1 MYLNFT
7 RALHDIRLIRIM
19 QAGGIPEETQQRY
32 IHWKK
37 NTKLLYSYL
46 NTNST
51 KWPSLTCQFMPDL
64 ETTQD
69 QHRIL
74 LSSFTS
80 SQLPEDESLYI
91 AKLSTVG
98 HLEWSSLNNFDME
111 EMEFKRDPSVKLPPK
126 HLATEVQIRFPQG
139 DCNRARYQP
148 SNPDVIAAASSDGSI
163 YIFNKTK
170 HGTSMARSITA
181 HKDYQARL
189 CTGPEGQSN
198 VVDNEAVSLS
208 WNSHKEGVL
217 GACYSNGQ
225 ILIWDLKQR
234 FSRAD
239 TTITTPETT
248 INFDSNGCND
258 IHWMPMH
265 DSLFAAC
272 GESNK
277 LSLFDT
283 RLSGDKEVT
292 TIGHYKHE
300 DGINSCKF
308 NSHNSML
315 LASADTCGKLNLWDV
330 RKLDKDPILALDHGS
345 SVSTLEWNPHMD
357 TIIASA
363 GQDDGLVKLWDITTQ
378 EPVFVHGGHML
389 GVNDISWDFHDPWLM
404 CSVSNDN
411 SIQLWKPA
419 DNIVGTI

>member
-1 MYLNFT
+1 MTPPIIVMEGLS
-7 RALHDIRLIRIM
+7 
-19 QAGGIPEETQQRY
+19 EEVQTRY
-32 IHWKK
+32 IRWKK

-46 NTNST
+46 NTNAT

-64 ETTQD
+64 DTTQD

-91 AKLSTVG
+91 AKLSTLG
-98 HLEWSSLNNFDME
+98 HLEWSSLNNFDMD

-126 HLATEVQIRFPQG
+126 NLVPEVTIRFPQG

-148 SNPDVIAAASSDGSI
+148 HNPDLIAAASSDGSI
-163 YIFNKTK
+163 YVFNKTK
-170 HGTSMARSITA
+170 HGTSSSMARSITQQQQN
-181 HKDYQARL
+181 YQARL
-189 CTGPEGQSN
+189 FAGDSKVQALDNT
-198 VVDNEAVSLS
+198 NEAVSLS
-208 WNSHKEGVL
+208 WNPNREGIL
-217 GACYSNGQ
+217 GCCYSQGQ
-225 ILIWDLKQR
+225 IQLWDLKK

-239 TTITTPETT
+239 TTLTSPETR
-248 INFDSNGCND
+248 INFDSNGVND

-265 DSLFAAC
+265 DSLFSAC

-283 RLSGDKEVT
+283 RLSGDKEVSS
-292 TIGHYKHE
+292 IAHYKHE
-300 DGINSCKF
+300 DGINTCKF
-308 NSHNSML
+308 NSKNSLL
-315 LASADTCGKLNLWDV
+315 LASADTCGKLNVWDI
-330 RKLDKDPILALDHGS
+330 RKLSEDPILSMDHGS
-345 SVSTLEWNPHMD
+345 SVSTIEWNPTMD

-363 GQDDGLVKLWDITTQ
+363 GQDDGLVKIWDVATGET
-378 EPVFVHGGHML
+378 VFVHGGHML

-411 SIQLWKPA
+411 SVQVWKPA
-419 DNIVGTI
+419 DNIVA